1 MQISVRSYLTAGTVA
16 VVGAGAIAL
25 APIVPGASP
34 AAIALPTPA
43 VAEVSLTALSLSLN
57 DVLGLLQNFGIGG
70 TLPDILTALPSLLP
84 TDLINAV
91 VTEFVTQA
99 GPLVTAAATEVFGF
113 LGTAVTGLLTGPDS
127 ITARFGEAL
136 AAIPTVLV
144 SAIGSLSTG
153 DIATALATITAGLAA
168 PANGISQAIADATAA
183 FQEFVTTQVN
193 GLVTV
198 LPGVL
203 FSAVQTV
210 IGNNLQTL
218 IDSIG
223 TAISGLFGGL
233 IPAAASVGA
242 AASVPVG
249 SGPLLRSAAVPAA
262 AAALPVSVAQAVQPA
277 ESAAPADLDLTPA
290 PSAEREQTTVKSRSR
305 SALVKPAAAE
315 VSDVTAAIAEP
326 TGSSTAPSAPRPA
339 GKAGAVRSAAKA
351 AAE

>member
-25 APIVPGASP
+25 APIVPGTSP

-84 TDLINAV
+84 TDLITAV

-99 GPLVTAAATEVFGF
+99 GPLVTVAATEVFGF

-127 ITARFGEAL
+127 IPARFGEAL
-136 AAIPTVLV
+136 AAIPAVLV
-144 SAIGSLSTG
+144 SAIGSLTTG

-168 PANGISQAIADATAA
+168 PVSGISQAIADATAA
-183 FQEFVTTQVN
+183 FQDFVTTQVN
-193 GLVTV
+193 GLITV

-223 TAISGLFGGL
+223 GALSGLFDGL
-233 IPAAASVGA
+233 IPAAASVSA
-242 AASVPVG
+242 AATVPAS
-249 SGPLLRSAAVPAA
+249 SGAQLRSSAVVPAA
-262 AAALPVSVAQAVQPA
+262 AAALPASVDLAVQPA
-277 ESAAPADLDLTPA
+277 EAATPADLDLTPA
-290 PSAEREQTTVKSRSR
+290 PSAQREQTSVKSRSR
-305 SALVKPAAAE
+305 VALAKPAAT
-315 VSDVTAAIAEP
+315 VSDADAATAESAA
-326 TGSSTAPSAPRPA
+326 SSTPRAA
-339 GKAGAVRSAAKA
+339 GKAGAVRAAAKT

>member
-25 APIVPGASP
+25 APIVPGTSP
-34 AAIALPTPA
+34 AAIAMPTPA
-43 VAEVSLTALSLSLN
+43 VVEVSLTALSLSLN

-99 GPLVTAAATEVFGF
+99 GPLVTVAATEVFGF

-127 ITARFGEAL
+127 IPARFGEAL
-136 AAIPTVLV
+136 AAIPAVLV
-144 SAIGSLSTG
+144 SAIGSLTTG

-168 PANGISQAIADATAA
+168 PVSGISQAIADATAA
-183 FQEFVTTQVN
+183 FQDFVTTQVN
-193 GLVTV
+193 GLITV

-203 FSAVQTV
+203 FTAVQTV

-218 IDSIG
+218 IGSIG
-223 TAISGLFGGL
+223 TAISSLFGGL
-233 IPAAASVGA
+233 IPAAASVSA
-242 AASVPVG
+242 AATVPAP
-249 SGPLLRSAAVPAA
+249 SGAQLRSSTVVPAA
-262 AAALPVSVAQAVQPA
+262 AAALPVSVALAVQPA
-277 ESAAPADLDLTPA
+277 ESATPVDLDLTPA
-290 PSAEREQTTVKSRSR
+290 PSAQREQTSVKSRSR
-305 SALVKPAAAE
+305 AALAKPAAA
-315 VSDVTAAIAEP
+315 VSDSDSATAE
-326 TGSSTAPSAPRPA
+326 SSAPSAPRAA
-339 GKAGAVRSAAKA
+339 GKAGAVRAAAKA

>member
-25 APIVPGASP
+25 APIVPGTSP
-34 AAIALPTPA
+34 AAIAMPTPA
-43 VAEVSLTALSLSLN
+43 VVEVSLTALSLSLN

-99 GPLVTAAATEVFGF
+99 GPLVTVAATEVFGF

-127 ITARFGEAL
+127 IPARFGEAL
-136 AAIPTVLV
+136 AAIPAVLV
-144 SAIGSLSTG
+144 SAIGSLTTG

-168 PANGISQAIADATAA
+168 PVSGISQAIADATAA
-183 FQEFVTTQVN
+183 FQDFVTTQVN
-193 GLVTV
+193 GLITV

-203 FSAVQTV
+203 FTAVQTV

-218 IDSIG
+218 IGSIG
-223 TAISGLFGGL
+223 TAISSLFGGL
-233 IPAAASVGA
+233 IPAAASVSA
-242 AASVPVG
+242 AATVPAPNG
-249 SGPLLRSAAVPAA
+249 AQLRSPAVVPA
-262 AAALPVSVAQAVQPA
+262 AAALPVSVAPAVQPA
-277 ESAAPADLDLTPA
+277 ESATPADLDLTPA
-290 PSAEREQTTVKSRSR
+290 PSAQRELTTVKSRSR
-305 SALVKPAAAE
+305 SALAKPAAAT
-315 VSDVTAAIAEP
+315 SDVTAATAE
-326 TGSSTAPSAPRPA
+326 PSAPSTPRAA
-339 GKAGAVRSAAKA
+339 GKAGAVRAAAKA

>member
-25 APIVPGASP
+25 APIVPSTSP

-43 VAEVSLTALSLSLN
+43 IAEVSLTALSLSLN

-99 GPLVTAAATEVFGF
+99 GPLVTVAATEVFGF

-127 ITARFGEAL
+127 IPARFGEAL
-136 AAIPTVLV
+136 AAIPAVLV

-168 PANGISQAIADATAA
+168 PASGISQAIADATAA
-183 FQEFVTTQVN
+183 FQDFVTTQVN
-193 GLVTV
+193 GLITV

-210 IGNNLQTL
+210 IGNNLQAI
-218 IDSIG
+218 IDSVG

-233 IPAAASVGA
+233 IPAAAAVSA
-242 AASVPVG
+242 AASVPAPNG
-249 SGPLLRSAAVPAA
+249 ALLRSSAVVPAA
-262 AAALPVSVAQAVQPA
+262 AAAAPVAVAPAVQPA

-290 PSAEREQTTVKSRSR
+290 PSAEREQTSVKSRSR
-305 SALVKPAAAE
+305 SSQIKPAAA
-315 VSDVTAAIAEP
+315 VADVNSATAE
-326 TGSSTAPSAPRPA
+326 PSAPSTPRA
-339 GKAGAVRSAAKA
+339 TGKAGAVRAAAKA